1 MQNLRSR
8 IRGGE
13 SATVEFK
20 ITVPD
25 KEKLART
32 IAAFANSAGGT
43 VFVGISDRG
52 DIQGVAEPK
61 AEIDAIERALE
72 LVVPRPE
79 VKIEKFVSD
88 LRDIVAVAVSEVE
101 FPDLCYVENF
111 DDDSELLYFRVG
123 AETRPIDRPSERAI
137 IRLRRHSRGDR
148 TVTEEGARL
157 LEYLWDEGAKSET
170 QCAHF
175 LNFSNGRVR
184 KIVEDLIGAG
194 FAIAYDIGR
203 SRAYAAVHPGPGKK
217 ARR

>member
-20 ITVPD
+20 ITVPEA
-25 KEKLART
+25 EKLART
-32 IAAFANSAGGT
+32 LAAFANSAGGT

-52 DIQGVAEPK
+52 DIHGVADPRS
-61 AEIDAIERALE
+61 EIEAIERSIE
-72 LVVPRPE
+72 LVTPRPAFK
-79 VKIEKFVSD
+79 VEKFVSD
-88 LRDIVAVAVSEVE
+88 LRDVVAIAVEEVE
-101 FPDLCYVENF
+101 FPDLCYIETFEEEV
-111 DDDSELLYFRVG
+111 ELLYFRVG

-148 TVTEEGARL
+148 TVTEEGQRVL
-157 LEYLWDEGAKSET
+157 DFLWKDGAKSEAK
-170 QCAHF
+170 CAHH
-175 LNFSNGRVR
+175 LNFSNGRIR

-203 SRAYAAVHPGPGKK
+203 QRTYAAVHPGPGRPK
-217 ARR
+217 R